1 MSYAVYTTRAFVLGS
16 APSGEASKLYSL
28 YTEEFGLVR
37 AKAQGVRLLA
47 SKLRYN
53 IDDYAFATFSLV
65 KGKEVWRVTGAEKAA
80 SGPALAKARARVLS
94 VARRLV
100 QGEERSRET
109 FAALL
114 PLADDAA
121 KPEDADAI
129 ELLAI
134 VRLLAALGYL
144 PERDLSLD
152 DVRAKRRELVAEA
165 NAALRETQL

>member
-1 MSYAVYTTRAFVLGS
+1 MSYAVYTTRGFVLGS
-16 APSGEASKLYSL
+16 APSGEASRIYAL

-53 IDDYAFATFSLV
+53 IDDFAFGTFSLV
-65 KGKEVWRVTGAEKAA
+65 KGKEVWRLTGAESAA
-80 SGPALAKARARVLS
+80 GHPALAPARARVLS

-100 QGEERSRET
+100 QGEEQSREA

-114 PLADDAA
+114 PLSAEGAA
-121 KPEDADAI
+121 PEDASAVEI
-129 ELLAI
+129 LSL
-134 VRLLAALGYL
+134 VRLLAALGYM
-144 PERDLSLD
+144 PDRQLSLD
-152 DVRAKRRELVAEA
+152 DVRARRRELVAEA